1 MAAEKI
7 TRLETDPKVLDER
20 RLRRLWADEDRLVRE
35 LAETRA
41 AAQALSRDV
50 AKRRGFFLG
59 ASREVLEREMH
70 RN

>member
-1 MAAEKI
+1 MSAKI
-7 TRLETDPKVLDER
+7 HHIETDPNERAER
-20 RLRRLWADEDRLVRE
+20 RLRGLWADEDRLVRE
-35 LAETRA
+35 LTETRA

-59 ASREVLEREMH
+59 ASREVLEREMR

>member
-1 MAAEKI
+1 MASEKVV
-7 TRLETDPKVLDER
+7 RLETDQQVLDER

-41 AAQALSRDV
+41 AAQDLSRDV

-59 ASREVLEREMH
+59 ASREVLEREMR